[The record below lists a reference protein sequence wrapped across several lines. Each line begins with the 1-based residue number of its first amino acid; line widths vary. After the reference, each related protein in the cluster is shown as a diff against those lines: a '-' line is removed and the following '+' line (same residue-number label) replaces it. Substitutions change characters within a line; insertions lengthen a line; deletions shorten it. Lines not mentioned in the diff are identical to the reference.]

1 MLLVVSL
8 ARVCGNE
15 GFEVGAL
22 PCDMREEGPR
32 ARMRHICSIRTGP
45 RQDQTSKGLERFVDF
60 LWTRNTSNMWEARV
74 HSKLH
79 SILWWSLT
87 RSITSLDPKLFIWS
101 PAQNRNILFASP
113 DSLAF
118 HSFLH
123 ILPY

>member
-22 PCDMREEGPR
+22 PCDTREEGPR
-32 ARMRHICSIRTGP
+32 GRMRHIYSIRTGP
-45 RQDQTSKGLERFVDF
+45 RQDQTSKGLERFADF
-60 LWTRNTSNMWEARV
+60 LWTRNTSNMREARV

-101 PAQNRNILFASP
+101 PAQNRY
-113 DSLAF
+113 
-118 HSFLH
+118 
-123 ILPY
+123 ILPLQIP